1 MQPELKVVKMN
12 QVAKSESNHV
22 AEPWANVSQYIPE
35 GFRLNANGLYQVNDK
50 GDQHLVAGP
59 VWVSGATRSV
69 DGSAEWGLI
78 VTFLDQ
84 DTQLRELAISMVRI
98 HEARAPLVGELAGM
112 GLRIIPGKQNQLM
125 AYLGLFDLPANFR
138 RRSVGKLGW
147 ISCSETESPQFMT
160 PTEVIGLAEDDGR
173 ILYQPAQHSPTT
185 RTMKQKGTL
194 EQWKLNVATPCI
206 DEPFLY
212 FAIASAF
219 VGPLLGYANQDCG
232 GVHFYGTSSRGK
244 TTTLQVASS
253 VWGPGSDPA
262 HSSDSYLT
270 RWNSTQNALE
280 AIAAAHNDSCLVL
293 DEIGTCDARDIGR
306 TIYDLFGGQGRKRL
320 NQNADLKASRTW
332 RTWVLSSGEISSR
345 QKIEEGGQSAKLGH
359 SIRLLDIPIG
369 NSITTEGKGRDYVD
383 NLKRQSE
390 RFYGAASREFIRRLL
405 LKFSNFSEIRTYVR
419 SQLDDVT
426 KRYLA
431 GKNLD
436 SAQERAIKRL
446 LLVHVA
452 GVMATELKVLPGDL
466 LDVQNAV
473 TLIIKLWLGDSA
485 NLTESTRVL
494 RQVRD
499 FIQSEGARFRDSK
512 QADHSPRDLV
522 GYRYSDSG
530 VMNQNT
536 QFMFT
541 EKGFAEAIA
550 GFDKQNVINILKG
563 AGYLHHDKS
572 RNTKRQT
579 IAGFDERMPLFTVK
593 QALLT
598 DDI

>member
-1 MQPELKVVKMN
+1 
-12 QVAKSESNHV
+12 
-22 AEPWANVSQYIPE
+22 
-35 GFRLNANGLYQVNDK
+35 
-50 GDQHLVAGP
+50 
-59 VWVSGATRSV
+59 
-69 DGSAEWGLI
+69 
-78 VTFLDQ
+78 
-84 DTQLRELAISMVRI
+84 
-98 HEARAPLVGELAGM
+98 
-112 GLRIIPGKQNQLM
+112 
-125 AYLGLFDLPANFR
+125 
-138 RRSVGKLGW
+138 
-147 ISCSETESPQFMT
+147 
-160 PTEVIGLAEDDGR
+160 
-173 ILYQPAQHSPTT
+173 
-185 RTMKQKGTL
+185 
-194 EQWKLNVATPCI
+194 
-206 DEPFLY
+206 
-212 FAIASAF
+212 
-219 VGPLLGYANQDCG
+219 
-232 GVHFYGTSSRGK
+232 
-244 TTTLQVASS
+244 
-253 VWGPGSDPA
+253 
-262 HSSDSYLT
+262 
-270 RWNSTQNALE
+270 
-280 AIAAAHNDSCLVL
+280 
-293 DEIGTCDARDIGR
+293 
-306 TIYDLFGGQGRKRL
+306 
-320 NQNADLKASRTW
+320 
-332 RTWVLSSGEISSR
+332 
-345 QKIEEGGQSAKLGH
+345 
-359 SIRLLDIPIG
+359 
-369 NSITTEGKGRDYVD
+369 VD